1 MNSWYLKLITVV
13 ILVLAAVFSYGKFGP
28 GIPITSVVAQKQ
40 ELFSVTGEGKVTVV
54 PDTAVV
60 SLGISLNKPSVK
72 AAQNEVNSVISEIT
86 KSLKAMGVD
95 AKDIQTSNYS
105 IYPQYD
111 YQTTGGNRIS
121 GYQVSANLTVK
132 VREFDKV
139 NQVID
144 IATTKGANN
153 VGGIQLTV
161 DDVKQKDLLQQARQL
176 AVRDAKIKAESLASA
191 AGMTL
196 GKIVNIQEEANNF
209 PRPMM
214 NGGGINM
221 MTADSVAKTNIEPG
235 STDVTTSVTLFY
247 ETR

>member
-1 MNSWYLKLITVV
+1 MNSWYLKLMAAG
-13 ILVLAAVFSYGKFGP
+13 ILVFAAVFSYGKFGP
-28 GIPITSVVAQKQ
+28 GIPITSVVTQKQ

-54 PDTAVV
+54 PDTAIV
-60 SLGISLNKPSVK
+60 SLGITLNKPTVK
-72 AAQNEVNSVISEIT
+72 AAQNGVNAVISEIT
-86 KSLKAMGVD
+86 KSLKALGID
-95 AKDIQTSNYS
+95 AKDIKTSNYS

-139 NQVID
+139 NQVVD
-144 IATTKGANN
+144 EATAKGANN

-161 DDVKQKDLLQQARQL
+161 DETKQKELLQQAREL
-176 AVRDAKIKAESLASA
+176 AVKDAKSKAESLASA

-196 GKIVNIQEEANNF
+196 GKIVNIQEDYGNF
-209 PRPMM
+209 PRPIM
-214 NGGGINM
+214 NYGAGM
-221 MTADSVAKTNIEPG
+221 LAADSVAKTNIEPG

>member
-1 MNSWYLKLITVV
+1 MATV

-28 GIPITSVVAQKQ
+28 GIPITSVVTQKQ
-40 ELFSVTGEGKVTVV
+40 ELFSVTGEGKITVV
-54 PDTAVV
+54 PDTAIV

-72 AAQNEVNSVISEIT
+72 AAQDEVNSVISEIT
-86 KSLKAMGVD
+86 KSLRALNID
-95 AKDIQTSNYS
+95 AKDIKTSNYS

-144 IATTKGANN
+144 TATTKGANN
-153 VGGIQLTV
+153 VGGVQLTV
-161 DDVKQKDLLQQARQL
+161 DDTKQKELLQQAREM
-176 AVRDAKIKAESLASA
+176 AVKDAKSKAESLASA

-196 GKIVNIQEEANNF
+196 GKIVNIQEDSNNF

-214 NGGGINM
+214 AV
-221 MTADSVAKTNIEPG
+221 ADSSAKTNIEPG

>member
-1 MNSWYLKLITVV
+1 MSVV
-13 ILVLAAVFSYGKFGP
+13 ILILVAVFSYGKFGP
-28 GIPITSVVAQKQ
+28 GIPITSVVTQKQ

-121 GYQVSANLTVK
+121 GYQVSANLTIK

-139 NQVID
+139 NLVID
-144 IATTKGANN
+144 TATTKGANN

-176 AVRDAKIKAESLASA
+176 AVKDAKIKAESLASA
-191 AGMTL
+191 AGMIL
-196 GKIVNIQEEANNF
+196 GKIVNIQEDANNF

-214 NGGGINM
+214 GM
-221 MTADSVAKTNIEPG
+221 MAVADSTAKTNIEPG
-235 STDVTTSVTLFY
+235 STDITTSVTLFY